1 MSISRKQEEK
11 FIMRDRIFKY
21 QNTKGLFETL
31 ENLCQ
36 LLKAER
42 HLDHCYCNLTYR
54 QCWMCNFSNYVI
66 ENKVLDKLIPNKR
79 HHLIDIAYKFL
90 FYIKKIRN
98 DGLEGEDREWVLDF
112 FNLKF
117 NTC

>member
-1 MSISRKQEEK
+1 MSVNRKLKEK
-11 FIMRDRIFKY
+11 FVMRNRLFKN

-31 ENLCQ
+31 DNLCK

-66 ENKVLDKLIPNKR
+66 ENKVKLIPNKR
-79 HHLIDIAYKFL
+79 HHLIEIAYRFL
-90 FYIKKIRN
+90 FYIKRIRN

-117 NTC
+117 NTS